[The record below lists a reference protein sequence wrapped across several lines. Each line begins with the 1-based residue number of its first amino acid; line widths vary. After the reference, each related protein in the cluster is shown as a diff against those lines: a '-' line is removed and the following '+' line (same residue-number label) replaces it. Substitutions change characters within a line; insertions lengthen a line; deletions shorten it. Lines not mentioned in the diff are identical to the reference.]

1 MRQEFALT
9 ELIKKENTT
18 IVSDDGT
25 KTSESKAKTRPSSQL
40 QLLQLAKSFA
50 LDGALVAEE
59 KQMPIDDRCV
69 IRARS
74 DAQRK
79 QKNLEAIINRAMHYC
94 SNAQSTAKPDVDW
107 FSHFTVLAESIS
119 NKTMQD
125 LWAKI
130 LAGETMKP
138 GSFSYRAL
146 STFKTLSIHD
156 AKLIAKAT
164 ALACK
169 DSSEKSM
176 RIITSC
182 YKTPSFFSFLTGGSK
197 SHPVNLAQNGLN
209 YTDLLNLMDNQ
220 LVFSQETETRPY
232 KKGETLRFTYNGKP
246 LNLVANVD
254 NVVLQYYKF
263 TPIGAELA
271 NLISDK
277 PDEEFLT
284 HLTTQLSPCFSC

>member
-1 MRQEFALT
+1 MS
-9 ELIKKENTT
+9 EN
-18 IVSDDGT
+18 D
-25 KTSESKAKTRPSSQL
+25 AKTQDTQAKTKPSSQL
-40 QLLQLAKSFA
+40 QLLQLARNFV

-59 KQMPIDDRCV
+59 KQMPIDDRC
-69 IRARS
+69 ILRARS
-74 DAQRK
+74 EAQRK
-79 QKNLEAIINRAMHYC
+79 QKNLEAIVHRAMHYC
-94 SNAQSTAKPDVDW
+94 ASSQSNAKPDVDW
-107 FSHFTVLAESIS
+107 FAHFTSLAESIS

-146 STFKTLSIHD
+146 TTFRSLSIHD

-169 DSSEKSM
+169 DSAEKSM

-209 YTDLLNLMDNQ
+209 YTDLLSLMDNQ
-220 LVFSQETETRPY
+220 LIFSQETETRPY
-232 KKGETLRFTYNGKP
+232 KKGETLRFTYNGKQ

-254 NVVLQYYKF
+254 DVVLQYYKF

-271 NLISDK
+271 NLITDK
-277 PDEEFLT
+277 PDEEFLA
-284 HLTTQLSPCFSC
+284 HLTAQLSPCFSI